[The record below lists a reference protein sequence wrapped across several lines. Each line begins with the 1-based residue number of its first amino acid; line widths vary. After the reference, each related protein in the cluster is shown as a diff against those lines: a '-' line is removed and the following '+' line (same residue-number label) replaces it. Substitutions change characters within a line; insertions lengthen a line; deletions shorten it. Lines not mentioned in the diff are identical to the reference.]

1 MDIEHTLVVPHEY
14 TRTHLEMF
22 LALHHDLYIGKS
34 AEKSI
39 EGAGDDIVDII
50 SPSYERKG
58 KRRAK
63 S

>member
-1 MDIEHTLVVPHEY
+1 MDIEHTLVIPHKH

-22 LALHHDLYIGKS
+22 LALHYDLYTGKS

-39 EGAGDDIVDII
+39 EGAGDDVVDIV
-50 SPSYERKG
+50 SPSYEGKG
-58 KRRAK
+58 QRSAK

>member
-1 MDIEHTLVVPHEY
+1 MDIEHTLVIPHKY
-14 TRTHLEMF
+14 TRSHLEMF
-22 LALHHDLYIGKS
+22 LALHYDLYTGKS

-50 SPSYERKG
+50 SPSYEGKG
-58 KRRAK
+58 QRSAK